1 MFAKFCAVLLAVM
14 AAATLGLSTPALA
27 QVAPVDPDGSITN
40 PVAPTP
46 AQAPQDNTR
55 GPSTAA
61 GPTGPTGPTG
71 AGSQSTGQA
80 SINLD
85 INGLTQKPSQSLLII
100 MLLTV
105 MSVAPALLMMLTS
118 FTRIIIVLT
127 LTRNALGI
135 QSIPPNQVLTGLA
148 LFLSLF
154 IMAPVFTQ
162 MNNEAI
168 QPFIKGE
175 LTQAQAYEVGVQP
188 LRKFMLAQ
196 TRSEELSLF
205 VKASANSAPATP
217 ETVSMQALIPAFIL
231 SEIKTAFIIGFVV
244 FIPFLVIDIIV
255 SSSLMAMGMMML
267 PPQTISLPFKL
278 LLFVLVDGWGL
289 VVKSLLGS
297 FA

>member
-1 MFAKFCAVLLAVM
+1 MFTRILGTLVALLASL
-14 AAATLGLSTPALA
+14 ALTTPAAA
-27 QVAPVDPDGSITN
+27 QVAPVDPDGSVTN
-40 PVAPTP
+40 ISPPTP
-46 AQAPQDNTR
+46 VQAPAEDNVS
-55 GPSTAA
+55 GPNNAA
-61 GPTGPTGPTG
+61 GPAGPTGPTG
-71 AGSQSTGQA
+71 AGSQGASGEA

-85 INGLTQKPSQSLLII
+85 INGLTNKPSQSLLII
-100 MLLTV
+100 ILLTV
-105 MSVAPALLMMLTS
+105 LSVAPALLIMLTS

-154 IMAPVFTQ
+154 IMAPVFTE
-162 MNNEAI
+162 MNDQAV
-168 QPFIKGE
+168 QPYIRGE
-175 LTQAQAYEVGVQP
+175 LTQAEAYEKGSQP
-188 LRKFMLAQ
+188 LRKFMLEQ
-196 TRSEELSLF
+196 TRSDELTLF
-205 VKASANSAPATP
+205 VKASTNAAPESP

-231 SEIKTAFIIGFVV
+231 SEIKTAFIIGFVI

-289 VVKSLLGS
+289 VIRSLLGS
-297 FA
+297 FS